1 MKILKIFGAVLAVH
15 AVAFMLIFANPG
27 CSSTSKPTASAAPT
41 ETAAPAVVTMP
52 AIATAPAE
60 ISPLSGAPLPAT
72 SGSFDPNAPALSAAV
87 RYSPTRPG
95 TPAATAVQAQPV
107 ADVMPATTYA
117 VGNGD
122 SLWTVAKKNHL
133 TVSELA
139 AANNL
144 PASTKLK
151 LGQKLIIPG
160 KSTDATSTMS
170 ASAPSSGSVYKIKTG
185 DTLASVAKRAGTTMA
200 VLKQMNNLKSDTV
213 RLGQELKL
221 PAGTTMADAAPAAM
235 ATPDLPAAKPAN
247 ANGSVTHVVKAG
259 ETLGTIARKYQV
271 KQGDIAVANNITNPA
286 LIKVGMTL
294 VIPGWQAPKSAK
306 GTTTTSA
313 TAPVAKPAGEQNPL
327 LTVPSADQ
335 GADAGPKPVPA
346 TDVPVIKVDD
356 TPAAGTPKNP

>member
-27 CSSTSKPTASAAPT
+27 CSSTSKPTPPAASA
-41 ETAAPAVVTMP
+41 EAPAPAAMVTMP

-60 ISPLSGAPLPAT
+60 VSPLSTAPAT
-72 SGSFDPNAPALSAAV
+72 AFDPNAPATSAMV
-87 RYSPTRPG
+87 RFSPTRPG

-107 ADVMPATTYA
+107 ENVVPATTYA

-144 PASTKLK
+144 TAGTKLR

-160 KSTDATSTMS
+160 KSGEM
-170 ASAPSSGSVYKIKTG
+170 ASSMASSGPASPAAPTYKVKAG
-185 DTLASVAKRAGTTMA
+185 DTLAVVAKRAGTTTA
-200 VLKQMNNLKSDTV
+200 VLKQLNGLKSDTV
-213 RLGQELKL
+213 RSGQELKL
-221 PAGTTMADAAPAAM
+221 PAGTTMAADTTPASSGETA
-235 ATPDLPAAKPAN
+235 AAKPAN

-306 GTTTTSA
+306 ASA
-313 TAPVAKPAGEQNPL
+313 PAAMPAKPVGEPNPL
-327 LTVPSADQ
+327 INVSASDQ
-335 GADAGPKPVPA
+335 NAEAGPKPAPA
-346 TDVPVIKVDD
+346 GNVPVIKVDD
-356 TPAAGTPKNP
+356 TPAAAPKNP